1 MSKIE
6 VTRFIITVILILG
19 ALVYSLL
26 KFKKSDH
33 KIFTTKFITRVAI
46 FSAISTLLY
55 IVPYLKFPLP
65 FFPSFLEI
73 HFDEIPALIAGF
85 AYGPLAGSFVIIIKT
100 IIKLPLSTTLC
111 VGELADLIYG
121 LVLVIT
127 SSLIYKKRR
136 NFKGAIIG
144 LTLAS
149 LLQILVSSFL
159 TTFVML
165 DFYIFVMGFSKDAL
179 LNMCKAVNP
188 NVSSL
193 SWPFLLMVA
202 LPFNA
207 FKDIVLAVITILLY
221 KRLHLF
227 IDKF

>member
-1 MSKIE
+1 MEKFQI
-6 VTRFIITVILILG
+6 TRLILSIVLILSVL
-19 ALVYSLL
+19 AISLMKTL
-26 KFKKSDH
+26 KLNN

-85 AYGPLAGSFVIIIKT
+85 AYGPIAGFFVILIKT
-100 IIKLPLSTTLC
+100 IIKLPLSSTLC

-121 LVLVIT
+121 IALVLP
-127 SSLIYKKRR
+127 SALIYKRKR
-136 NFKGAIIG
+136 NIKGALIG
-144 LTLAS
+144 LGVAS
-149 LLQILVSSFL
+149 LIQIILSAFL

-165 DFYIFVMGFSKDAL
+165 DFYIFVMGFKEETL
-179 LNMCKAVNP
+179 LKLCQLANP
-188 NVSSL
+188 YISTL
-193 SWPFLLMVA
+193 DWPFLLMVA

-207 FKDIVLAVITILLY
+207 FKDVLIFILTTLLY
-221 KRLHLF
+221 KRLHIL
-227 IDKF
+227 IDRI